1 MNPKKVLVVDD
12 EEFVRQLIHIKLKF
26 SGIETIEAGNGIEAI
41 EKALSEKPDLILL
54 DVMMPKMNG
63 FEACQRLKENKET
76 AHIPIVMLTARGDP
90 SAKER
95 GGHVGALEYLT
106 KPFSPQK
113 LAERILEILNQEPEK
128 KGIDADSQ
136 TIKKP

>member
-1 MNPKKVLVVDD
+1 MNPKKVLIVDD
-12 EEFVRQLIHIKLKF
+12 EEFVRQLIQIKLKF
-26 SGIETIEAGNGIEAI
+26 CGIETVEAGNGVDAI
-41 EKALSEKPDLILL
+41 EKAVSEKPDLILL

-63 FEACQRLKENKET
+63 FEACQRLKANQET

-95 GGHVGALEYLT
+95 GENAGALEYLT

-113 LAERILEILNQEPEK
+113 LAERVLEILRQFETRP
-128 KGIDADSQ
+128 S
-136 TIKKP
+136 

>member
-1 MNPKKVLVVDD
+1 MNPKKVLIVDD
-12 EEFVRQLIHIKLKF
+12 EEFVRQLIQIKLKF
-26 SGIETIEAGNGIEAI
+26 CGIETVEAGNGVEAI
-41 EKALSEKPDLILL
+41 EKAVSERPDLILL

-63 FEACQRLKENKET
+63 FEACQRLKANQET

-95 GGHVGALEYLT
+95 GENAGALEYLT

-113 LAERILEILNQEPEK
+113 LAERVQEILKQFETK
-128 KGIDADSQ
+128 TS
-136 TIKKP
+136 

>member
-1 MNPKKVLVVDD
+1 MNPKKVLIVDD
-12 EEFVRQLIHIKLKF
+12 EEFVRQLIQIKLKF
-26 SGIETIEAGNGIEAI
+26 CGIETVEAGNGIEAI
-41 EKALSEKPDLILL
+41 EKAASEKPDLILL

-63 FEACQRLKENKET
+63 FEACQRLKANQAT

-95 GGHVGALEYLT
+95 GENAGALEYLT

-113 LAERILEILNQEPEK
+113 LAERVQEILKQFETK
-128 KGIDADSQ
+128 TS
-136 TIKKP
+136 

>member
-1 MNPKKVLVVDD
+1 MNPKKILIVDD
-12 EEFVRQLIHIKLKF
+12 EEFVRQLIQIKLKF
-26 SGIETIEAGNGIEAI
+26 YGIETVEAGNGLEAI
-41 EKALSEKPDLILL
+41 EKAASEKPDLILL

-63 FEACQRLKENKET
+63 FEACQRLKANPET

-95 GGHVGALEYLT
+95 GENAGALEYLT

-113 LAERILEILNQEPEK
+113 LAERILEILQQF
-128 KGIDADSQ
+128 DSA
-136 TIKKP
+136 

>member
-1 MNPKKVLVVDD
+1 MNAKKVLIVDD
-12 EEFVRQLIHIKLKF
+12 EEFVRQLIQIKLKF
-26 SGIETIEAGNGIEAI
+26 CGIETVEAGNGIEAI
-41 EKALSEKPDLILL
+41 EKAAAEKPDLILL

-63 FEACQRLKENKET
+63 FEACQRLKANQET

-95 GGHVGALEYLT
+95 GENAGAMEYLT

-113 LAERILEILNQEPEK
+113 LAERVIEILRQSE
-128 KGIDADSQ
+128 ARSS
-136 TIKKP
+136 

>member
-1 MNPKKVLVVDD
+1 MNPKKVLIVDD
-12 EEFVRQLIHIKLKF
+12 EEFVRQLIQIKLKF
-26 SGIETIEAGNGIEAI
+26 CGIETIEAGNGVDAI
-41 EKALSEKPDLILL
+41 DKALSEKPDLILL

-63 FEACQRLKENKET
+63 FEACQRLKANKET

-95 GGHVGALEYLT
+95 GENAGALEYLT

-113 LAERILEILNQEPEK
+113 LAERVLEILRQFETK
-128 KGIDADSQ
+128 TS
-136 TIKKP
+136 

>member
-1 MNPKKVLVVDD
+1 MNPKKVLIVDD
-12 EEFVRQLIHIKLKF
+12 EEFVRQLIQIKLKF
-26 SGIETIEAGNGIEAI
+26 CGIETVEAGNGIEAI
-41 EKALSEKPDLILL
+41 ERAVAEKPDLILL

-63 FEACQRLKENKET
+63 FEACQRLKANQAT

-95 GGHVGALEYLT
+95 GENAGALEYLT

-113 LAERILEILNQEPEK
+113 LAERVLEILRQSE
-128 KGIDADSQ
+128 ARSSS
-136 TIKKP
+136 

>member
-1 MNPKKVLVVDD
+1 MNPKKVLIVDD
-12 EEFVRQLIHIKLKF
+12 EEFVRQLIQIKLKF
-26 SGIETIEAGNGIEAI
+26 CGIETVEAGNGVEAI
-41 EKALSEKPDLILL
+41 ERAASEKPDLILL

-63 FEACQRLKENKET
+63 FEACQRLKANEET

-95 GGHVGALEYLT
+95 GENAGALEYLT

-113 LAERILEILNQEPEK
+113 LAERVLEILKQFE
-128 KGIDADSQ
+128 
-136 TIKKP
+136 TR

>member
-1 MNPKKVLVVDD
+1 MNPKKVLIVDD
-12 EEFVRQLIHIKLKF
+12 EEFVRQLIQIKLKF
-26 SGIETIEAGNGIEAI
+26 CGIETIEAGNGVDAI

-63 FEACQRLKENKET
+63 FEACQRLKANKET

-95 GGHVGALEYLT
+95 GENAGALEYLT

-113 LAERILEILNQEPEK
+113 LAERVLEILRQFETK
-128 KGIDADSQ
+128 TS
-136 TIKKP
+136 

>member
-1 MNPKKVLVVDD
+1 MNPKKVLIVDD
-12 EEFVRQLIHIKLKF
+12 EEFVRQLIQIKLKF
-26 SGIETIEAGNGIEAI
+26 CGIETVEAGNGIEAI
-41 EKALSEKPDLILL
+41 EKAASEKPDLILL

-63 FEACQRLKENKET
+63 FEACQRLKANPAT

-95 GGHVGALEYLT
+95 GENAGALEYLT

-113 LAERILEILNQEPEK
+113 LAERVQEILKQFETK
-128 KGIDADSQ
+128 TS
-136 TIKKP
+136 